1 MNDAAGEMRQKRRT
15 SHARWGVNALVAA
28 SVLAIACSI
37 SRRHETEMGQLYA
50 KQIDAEWPVV
60 RAPEIAGYLTLL
72 GDSLASVTGAKDV
85 EWRFTL
91 VNLADVNA
99 FALPGGF
106 IYVTRGLVERTATM
120 DQLAGAMA
128 HEISHVTRRHAVK
141 QMEAAQRANVGVS
154 LACVLTG
161 ICESTATRVGIELG
175 GAALFAKYSRDD
187 ERQADEDGV
196 LLVTRAG
203 IHPEGI
209 PRLLQRLLDERK
221 AKPGAL
227 DAWFSTHPYEEDR
240 IQYTSALIARLDP
253 ARVARL
259 AIDTPRFQEF
269 RDRVKKLEAPKK
281 GR

>member
-1 MNDAAGEMRQKRRT
+1 
-15 SHARWGVNALVAA
+15 
-28 SVLAIACSI
+28 
-37 SRRHETEMGQLYA
+37 MGQLYA

-72 GDSLASVTGAKDV
+72 GDSLASVTGTKDV

-91 VNLADVNA
+91 VNFADVNA

-203 IHPEGI
+203 IDPEGI

-269 RDRVKKLEAPKK
+269 RDRVKQLEAPKK